1 MVESHIVHEM
11 MNKFVIQQIFIVITR
26 VTPEFVNEIEIFLT
40 LIQIS
45 YIYYVQ
51 TGFTKY
57 FLKSVK
63 FFIFTK

>member
-26 VTPEFVNEIEIFLT
+26 VTPVFVNEIEIFL
-40 LIQIS
+40 
-45 YIYYVQ
+45 

-57 FLKSVK
+57 FLKSVT
-63 FFIFTK
+63 FLIFTK